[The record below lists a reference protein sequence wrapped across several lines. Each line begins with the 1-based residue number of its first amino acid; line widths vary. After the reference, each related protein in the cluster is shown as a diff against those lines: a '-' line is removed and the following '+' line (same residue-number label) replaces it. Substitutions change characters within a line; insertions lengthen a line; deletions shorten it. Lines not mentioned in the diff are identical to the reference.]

1 VAAIRLKSSCPGLI
15 RASIDTKASCRRWI
29 AVCSDAESRFALLPG
44 NDDKKGM
51 AVRNVLIGILAAAI
65 VLGSQARAADTAAIQ
80 EKAGVCAGC
89 HGENGISQ
97 TENIPSLAGQQDQ
110 FIQWQLVF
118 FRSGARKNEQMQP
131 IVEQITNEDIRSL
144 GAYFAA
150 LTPPKAP
157 ATDDNP
163 DLSKKGA
170 QAAAGRRCASC
181 HTDTYAGTKAV
192 ARLAGQR
199 EEYLTKALHDYKSG
213 ARSGG
218 AGAAMTDVAYPLSE
232 EEIEA
237 LSHYLAHL

>member
-1 VAAIRLKSSCPGLI
+1 
-15 RASIDTKASCRRWI
+15 
-29 AVCSDAESRFALLPG
+29 LPG

-51 AVRNVLIGILAAAI
+51 AMRNVLIGTLAAAI
-65 VLGSQARAADTAAIQ
+65 VLGSPARAADTAAIQ

-199 EEYLTKALHDYKSG
+199 EEYLAKALHDYKSG